1 MKTPIQNLPP
11 KNSDEAS
18 PGRFATAACYES
30 LAQGMAEK
38 TDKSIAEAITSS
50 IGDGW
55 NIAELKGRLG
65 IVRLRNAPKETL
77 TLDGKP
83 IMELYPVELT
93 TEQRGSSTVITA
105 AQNYRTLS
113 HNVLSSPT
121 TTQKR

>member
-1 MKTPIQNLPP
+1 MNTETSENTTSTEKPP
-11 KNSDEAS
+11 SESD
-18 PGRFATAACYES
+18 TVTCYES

-113 HNVLSSPT
+113 HNVLA
-121 TTQKR
+121 